1 VGDKKSPTFTQIKL
15 KVMAKFY
22 GPAFNKIN
30 NVDTNIKIITHR
42 FIHGDGTDFLIV
54 KPVDQEYMN
63 FVQQMNQVDEHQGMI
78 EDVEW
83 KIKLKGDLKWDMT
96 AMNQLSEL
104 VIVKEQI
111 TRKDRFGKKITLRNQ
126 ECALFDMIRG
136 CEEIGDVP
144 NLANYAAALCL
155 IKPEAR
161 TFFNFQTK

>member
-1 VGDKKSPTFTQIKL
+1 
-15 KVMAKFY
+15 MAKFY
-22 GPAFNKIN
+22 GPAFNKLN
-30 NVDTNIKIITHR
+30 NVDTNIKIITHK

-63 FVQQMNQVDEHQGMI
+63 FVQQMNQVDEHQGMV

-83 KIKLKGDLKWDMT
+83 KIKLKGDLKWDMK
-96 AMNQLSEL
+96 AMTQLSDL

-136 CEEIGDVP
+136 CQESGDVS

-161 TFFNFQTK
+161 TFFDFQK

>member
-1 VGDKKSPTFTQIKL
+1 
-15 KVMAKFY
+15 MAKFY
-22 GPAFNKIN
+22 GPAFNKLN
-30 NVDTNIKIITHR
+30 NVDTNIKIITHK

-63 FVQQMNQVDEHQGMI
+63 FVQQMNQVDEHQGI
-78 EDVEW
+78 VEDVEW
-83 KIKLKGDLKWDMT
+83 KIKLKGDLKWDMK
-96 AMNQLSEL
+96 AMTQLSDL

-136 CEEIGDVP
+136 CQESGDVA

-161 TFFNFQTK
+161 TFFDFQK

>member
-1 VGDKKSPTFTQIKL
+1 
-15 KVMAKFY
+15 MAKFY

-54 KPVDQEYMN
+54 RPVDQEYMN

-83 KIKLKGDLKWDMT
+83 KIKLQGDLKWDMT
-96 AMNQLSEL
+96 AMNKLSEL

-136 CEEIGDVP
+136 CESSGDVP

-161 TFFNFQTK
+161 TFFGTEIKTK